1 MANISRYRVKTT
13 KELNSLTKDFRKI
26 GYNIITFGND
36 IRELEKGSHTV
47 VIIKEKRKEKEG
59 R

>member
-1 MANISRYRVKTT
+1 MDNVSRFKVKTA
-13 KELNSLTKDFRKI
+13 KELNSLTRDFRSI

-47 VIIKEKRKEKEG
+47 VIIKEG

>member
-13 KELNSLTKDFRKI
+13 KELNSLTKDFRNI

-36 IRELEKGSHTV
+36 IRELEKGSHMV

>member
-13 KELNSLTKDFRKI
+13 KELNSLTKDFRNI

-36 IRELEKGSHTV
+36 IRELEKGSHMV
-47 VIIKEKRKEKEG
+47 VIIKEG